1 MREGLRD
8 DPDNDGKTR
17 WERTRKGSERGLL
30 KIDKSEYESL
40 ARTKTILGLLSHR
53 SKKVQLSN
61 LFNLNFKIT
70 DFLKLHGG
78 LK

>member
-1 MREGLRD
+1 MRECRRE
-8 DPDNDGKTR
+8 DPDNDGKIR
-17 WERTRKGSERGLL
+17 WTRKGSEWGLL

-61 LFNLNFKIT
+61 LLKLNFKVT
-70 DFLKLHGG
+70 DFFLITWGFEV
-78 LK
+78 